1 MTKKV
6 YYTDEQ
12 IDGMVHDI
20 IRQMNNDTWMPD
32 YVVGLTRGGLVPAL
46 KISHYLGI
54 PMETLK
60 VSLRDGGESESNCWM
75 AEDAYDGKH
84 ILIVDD
90 INDTGATLN
99 WIKEDWPSS
108 SFKHDPKWQS
118 VWNDTVRFAVLVDN
132 DASPVEVNYL
142 GTSINKEEDDVWIV
156 FPWEEW
162 WKGQLTMSI
171 LTVIVVTVFCAIAS
185 VLLYGMYLLEE
196 DRYQFRKKHGIDPK
210 YHGWVVKEDDDTDK
224 DK

>member
-1 MTKKV
+1 MTNKV

-12 IDGMVHDI
+12 IDTLVHNI
-20 IRQMNNDTWMPD
+20 MRQMIKDHWVPD

-46 KISHYLGI
+46 KISHYLDI

-75 AEDAYDGKH
+75 AEDAYNGKN

-99 WIKEDWPSS
+99 WIKNDWACSA
-108 SFKHDPKWQS
+108 FKHDPKWDGI
-118 VWNDTVRFAVLVDN
+118 WNESVRFATLVDN
-132 DASPVEVNYL
+132 DVSLVEVNYI
-142 GTSINKEEDDVWIV
+142 GESINKAENPVWVV

-162 WKGQLTMSI
+162 WK
-171 LTVIVVTVFCAIAS
+171 
-185 VLLYGMYLLEE
+185 
-196 DRYQFRKKHGIDPK
+196 R
-210 YHGWVVKEDDDTDK
+210 
-224 DK
+224 